1 MRKYELVVIVTPEFD
16 EEATSEVIDKIK
28 GWISDSGGSLDNL
41 DHWGRRRFA
50 YEIKGHK
57 DGQYFIFDIDVPPTF
72 VADLER
78 NMRLQE
84 PILRYLITRKEE

>member
-16 EEATSEVIDKIK
+16 EEATSEIIDKIK

-50 YEIKGHK
+50 YEIKDHK
-57 DGQYFIFDIDVPPTF
+57 EGQYFIFDIDIPPTF

-84 PILRYLITRKEE
+84 PILRYLITRQSE

>member
-16 EEATSEVIDKIK
+16 EEATSEIIDKIK

-50 YEIKGHK
+50 YEIKDHK
-57 DGQYFIFDIDVPPTF
+57 EGQYFIFDIDIPPTF

-84 PILRYLITRKEE
+84 PILRYLITRQPE